1 MKVMTVVGARPQ
13 FIKAAPVSRAFDR
26 AGIDEILIHTGQHY
40 DALMSDVFF
49 DKLGLRPP
57 AHNLNVGS
65 GTHGVQTGKML
76 EKIDPIL
83 LQEKPDVVLLY
94 GDTNST
100 LAGAIAAAKL
110 KIPIAHVE
118 AGLRSFNRGMPEEI
132 NRLLTDHVS
141 RWLFTPT
148 RHADENLAR
157 EGITKGVHRV
167 GDVMYDCCL
176 LFRQSVG
183 DLAMKVLQQFGL
195 ESQKFYLA
203 TVHRAENT
211 DAPGRLSAIVDAF
224 SKIAEDGATIVWP
237 VHPRIRTVLGKLTLS
252 PAIKLTEPL
261 PYFEI
266 QALLM
271 HALAVLTDSGGLQ
284 KESAFH
290 AVPCITLRD
299 ETEWQELVEAG
310 LNQIVGA
317 KRDAIVAAVKAVGER
332 KISLP
337 PDLYGTGNA
346 ALKLVEILGREVRN
360 G

>member
-13 FIKAAPVSRAFDR
+13 FIKAAPVSRAFDQ
-26 AGIDEILIHTGQHY
+26 AGIEEILVHTGQHY
-40 DALMSDVFF
+40 DATMSDVFF
-49 DKLGLRPP
+49 EKLGLRPP

-65 GTHGVQTGKML
+65 GSHGVQTGKML
-76 EKIDPIL
+76 EKLDPIL
-83 LQEKPDVVLLY
+83 EKVKPEVVLLF

-100 LAGAIAAAKL
+100 LAGAIAAAKF

-148 RHADENLAR
+148 HRADENLSR
-157 EGITKGVHRV
+157 EGITRGVHRV

-176 LFRQSVG
+176 LFRQIFG
-183 DLAMKVLQQFGL
+183 DLGTKVLQQFGL
-195 ESQKFYLA
+195 ESQKYYLA

-211 DAPGRLSAIVDAF
+211 DAPDRLSAIVEAF
-224 SKIAEDGATIVWP
+224 TVLADGGATVVWP
-237 VHPRIRTVLGKLTLS
+237 VHPRTRSVLGSLTLS
-252 PAIKLTEPL
+252 PSIKLIEPL
-261 PYFEI
+261 PYFEV

-271 HALAVLTDSGGLQ
+271 NAKAALTDSGGLQ
-284 KESAFH
+284 KEAAFH
-290 AVPCITLRD
+290 KVPCVTLRD

-310 LNQIVGA
+310 LNQLVGA
-317 KRDAIVAAVKAVGER
+317 KRDAILAGVRAANESKCT
-332 KISLP
+332 IP

-346 ALKLVEILGREVRN
+346 ALQIVDILVKEGRNE
-360 G
+360 